1 MLPVEQLLHDPLVV
15 DFVPGRILF
24 ARMPYTLLVVFLRR
38 SKAGHMTFLLDLV
51 FGCGVGLLG
60 MRVGGLIDAS

>member
-1 MLPVEQLLHDPLVV
+1 MLPVEQLLHDPLML
-15 DFVPGRILF
+15 DLVPRRIFF
-24 ARMPYTLLVVFLRR
+24 ARLPYILLIVLLHR

-60 MRVGGLIDAS
+60 MRIGGLIDAS